1 MRTRTL
7 LLVSALLAATA
18 TARADTGRSAPEL
31 DRARTLD
38 HEGARAFREG
48 RYTDAMRYFE
58 DALKLGAPSEELWN
72 IARCLLK
79 LDQPEDASDALER
92 YLRAPDVSASDRAEA
107 KDQLEELRHRR
118 STLTVTS
125 SPANA
130 EVDVDGRP
138 AGRTPLSTDLAPG
151 EHTVVVREGAR
162 AVHEERVVARFGRA
176 VIVDTQLGPGGS
188 GKRFEG
194 TAVIG
199 VLWARLGSFG
209 GSAHPAA
216 LLGAAYVP
224 YDHGR
229 FVVALG
235 ARATLTDDT
244 WGNSVGAS
252 ASPPSAVRCVIPGH
266 EEATALSAFLDG
278 AVGYRASRRLR
289 IEGDVG
295 VGVAGYFASRV
306 GGDLFDPTCSAA
318 PGIVPALH
326 AGGSVSYA
334 FGPVVRAVVSPI
346 WLELQPAFDGARSA
360 PVDASGAWL
369 RLGAGIGVAVDL

>member
-31 DRARTLD
+31 DRARTRD

-176 VIVDTQLGPGGS
+176 VNG
-188 GKRFEG
+188 
-194 TAVIG
+194 
-199 VLWARLGSFG
+199 
-209 GSAHPAA
+209 H
-216 LLGAAYVP
+216 
-224 YDHGR
+224 
-229 FVVALG
+229 VALHD
-235 ARATLTDDT
+235 RPRSRPQRLSNPATQ
-244 WGNSVGAS
+244 A
-252 ASPPSAVRCVIPGH
+252 
-266 EEATALSAFLDG
+266 
-278 AVGYRASRRLR
+278 
-289 IEGDVG
+289 
-295 VGVAGYFASRV
+295 
-306 GGDLFDPTCSAA
+306 
-318 PGIVPALH
+318 
-326 AGGSVSYA
+326 
-334 FGPVVRAVVSPI
+334 
-346 WLELQPAFDGARSA
+346 
-360 PVDASGAWL
+360 
-369 RLGAGIGVAVDL
+369 